1 MSLYQITGDVLKEI
15 PEAHF
20 VLEKDIQKIVE
31 KNMKPILNLDFITTE
46 FELSGLRIDTLG
58 YDNESNSFVIV
69 EYKKDR
75 NFSVIDQGFAYL
87 SLLLHNKAEFILKYN
102 EVRNTM
108 LKRDGID
115 WSQSRIIFISPYF
128 TTYQRKA
135 IEFKDLPI
143 ELLEAKKYYNN
154 IILFNKIETIEKTES
169 ITRVLRRYPTAREI
183 VREIKVYNEESHLEG
198 TDENIRSLYQELKNN
213 ILLFDNNIQVKP
225 KKLYI
230 GFFQNSTFL
239 YVILRRS
246 RIDLILNLKK
256 GKLIDTRNLSTDISK
271 KGHWGNGDYLLR
283 ITNSSNLGYIIT
295 LIRQSFDAQL
305 NK

>member
-15 PEAHF
+15 PEVHF

-31 KNMKPILNLDFITTE
+31 KNMKSILNLDFITTE

-271 KGHWGNGDYLLR
+271 RGHWGNGDYLLR

>member
-1 MSLYQITGDVLKEI
+1 MPLYQITGDMLKEI
-15 PEAHF
+15 SENSF

-31 KNMKPILNLDFITTE
+31 KNMKSILNLDFITTE
-46 FELSGLRIDTLG
+46 FELDGLRIDSLG

-115 WSQSRIIFISPYF
+115 WSQSRVIFISPYF

-143 ELLEAKKYYNN
+143 ELLEVKKYSNN
-154 IILFNKIETIEKTES
+154 IILFNKIETVEKTES
-169 ITRVLRRYPTAREI
+169 ITRIVRRNPTAREI
-183 VREIKVYNEESHLEG
+183 VQEIKVYSEESHLEEI
-198 TDENIRSLYQELKNN
+198 DENIRTLYQELKNN

-230 GFFQNSTFL
+230 AFFMHSTFV
-239 YVILRRS
+239 YVIMKRS
-246 RIDLILNLKK
+246 RIDLVLNLKK
-256 GKLIDTRNLSTDISK
+256 GSLIDTKNIAMDVSK
-271 KGHWGNGDYLLR
+271 IGHWGNGDYL
-283 ITNSSNLGYIIT
+283 IKMTDSTNLGYIIS
-295 LIRQSFDAQL
+295 LIRQSFDL
-305 NK
+305 K

>member
-1 MSLYQITGDVLKEI
+1 MPLYEITDDVLKEV
-15 PEAHF
+15 PETNF

-31 KNMKPILNLDFITTE
+31 KNMKSLLNLEFLTTE
-46 FELSGLRIDTLG
+46 FELTGLRIDSLG

-143 ELLEAKKYYNN
+143 ELLEVKKYSNN
-154 IILFNKIETIEKTES
+154 IILFNKIETVEKTES
-169 ITRVLRRYPTAREI
+169 ITKIVRRNPTAREI
-183 VREIKVYNEESHLEG
+183 VQEIKVYSEEAHLEG

-230 GFFQNSTFL
+230 AFFLHSTFI
-239 YVILRRS
+239 YIIIRKS

-256 GKLIDTRNLSTDISK
+256 GSLNDTKNIAIDISNI
-271 KGHWGNGDYLLR
+271 GHWGNGDYLVKM
-283 ITNSSNLGYIIT
+283 TDAANMGYVT
-295 LIRQSFDAQL
+295 SLIRQSFDAR
-305 NK
+305 

>member
-1 MSLYQITGDVLKEI
+1 MPLYEITGDVLKEVS
-15 PEAHF
+15 ETNF

-31 KNMKPILNLDFITTE
+31 KNMKSILNLEFITTE
-46 FELSGLRIDTLG
+46 FELSGLRIDSLR

-102 EVRNTM
+102 EVKNTM

-115 WSQSRIIFISPYF
+115 WSQSRIVFVSPYF

-143 ELLEAKKYYNN
+143 ELLEVKKYSNN
-154 IILFNKIETIEKTES
+154 IILFNKIETVEKTES
-169 ITRVLRRYPTAREI
+169 ITKIVRRNPTAREI
-183 VREIKVYNEESHLEG
+183 VQEIKVYSEEAHLEG

-230 GFFQNSTFL
+230 AFFLNSTFI
-239 YVILRRS
+239 YVIIRRS
-246 RIDLILNLKK
+246 RIDLVVNLKK
-256 GKLIDTRNLSTDISK
+256 GSLIDTKNIAIDVSNI
-271 KGHWGNGDYLLR
+271 GHWGNGDYL
-283 ITNSSNLGYIIT
+283 S
-295 LIRQSFDAQL
+295 
-305 NK
+305 K

>member
-1 MSLYQITGDVLKEI
+1 MPLYQITGDMLKEI
-15 PEAHF
+15 SENSF

-31 KNMKPILNLDFITTE
+31 KNMKSILNLDFITTE
-46 FELSGLRIDTLG
+46 FEQDGLRIDSLG

-115 WSQSRIIFISPYF
+115 WSQSRVIFISPYF

-143 ELLEAKKYYNN
+143 ELLEVKKYSNN
-154 IILFNKIETIEKTES
+154 IILFNKIETVEKTES
-169 ITRVLRRYPTAREI
+169 ITWIVRRNPSAREI
-183 VREIKVYNEESHLEG
+183 VQEIKVYSEESHLEEI
-198 TDENIRSLYQELKNN
+198 DENIRTLYQELKNN

-230 GFFQNSTFL
+230 AFFMHSTFV
-239 YVILRRS
+239 YVIMKRS
-246 RIDLILNLKK
+246 RIDLVLNLKK
-256 GKLIDTRNLSTDISK
+256 GSLIDTKNIAMDVSK
-271 KGHWGNGDYLLR
+271 IGHWGNGDYL
-283 ITNSSNLGYIIT
+283 IKMTDSTNLGYIIS
-295 LIRQSFDAQL
+295 LIRQSFDL
-305 NK
+305 K

>member
-1 MSLYQITGDVLKEI
+1 MPLYQITGDLIKEI
-15 PEAHF
+15 SETSF

-31 KNMKPILNLDFITTE
+31 KNLKSILNLDFIATE
-46 FELSGLRIDTLG
+46 FELDGLRIDSLG

-102 EVRNTM
+102 EVRKTM

-115 WSQSRIIFISPYF
+115 WSQSRVIFISPYF

-143 ELLEAKKYYNN
+143 ELMEVKRYSNN
-154 IILFNKIETIEKTES
+154 IILFNKIETVEKTES
-169 ITRVLRRYPTAREI
+169 ITRIVRRNPTAREI
-183 VREIKVYNEESHLEG
+183 VQEIKVYSEESHLEG
-198 TDENIRSLYQELKNN
+198 TDENIKTLYQELKNN

-225 KKLYI
+225 KKLYVA
-230 GFFQNSTFL
+230 FFLHSTFI
-239 YVILRRS
+239 YVIIKKS
-246 RIDLILNLKK
+246 RIDLVLNLKK
-256 GKLIDTRNLSTDISK
+256 GSLIDTKNIAKDVSNI
-271 KGHWGNGDYLLR
+271 GHWGNGDYL
-283 ITNSSNLGYIIT
+283 IKMTDSANIGYIIS
-295 LIRQSFDAQL
+295 LIRQSFDA
-305 NK
+305 K